1 MSSADTITVG
11 RAVTSAQPYAWPY
24 HGALD
29 PARCALVACV
39 DPAWR
44 VTGPGS
50 DASDT
55 LMRDLATALRA
66 AGGLVVAVCITP
78 MRRPRG
84 AGGEPARAVWP
95 SGLAADVEVRAAGTS
110 AFHDSPLD
118 SLLSGGGYRDLLLA
132 GWGLEGPVHSTL
144 RSAND
149 RGYECLLVADA
160 CTTLAPELAF
170 NACEMVRFSG
180 GIFGAFADAADVIAT
195 LAEPVPPGPLTDNDR
210 SAE

>member
-1 MSSADTITVG
+1 M
-11 RAVTSAQPYAWPY
+11 RA
-24 HGALD
+24 
-29 PARCALVACV
+29 
-39 DPAWR
+39 
-44 VTGPGS
+44 
-50 DASDT
+50 
-55 LMRDLATALRA
+55 LAAALRA
-66 AGGLVVAVCITP
+66 AGGLVVAVGTTP

-84 AGGEPARAVWP
+84 VGADAGPAVWP

-118 SLLSGGGYRDLLLA
+118 SLLQGGGYNDLLVA

-144 RSAND
+144 RAAND

-195 LAEPVPPGPLTDNDR
+195 LAEPVQSGTPTDNDR
-210 SAE
+210 SAA